1 MSTLKFEFKIEE
13 ANAILNALNMPS
25 QTPAITAAYLINIM
39 QSQAAP
45 QIEEIKKE
53 EEENESKAAS

>member
-1 MSTLKFEFKIEE
+1 MTVLQFEFTIEQ

-25 QTPAITAAYLINIM
+25 QTPVMTAAHLINLI
-39 QSQAAP
+39 QAQAAP

-53 EEENESKAAS
+53 EEENEPKTAA